1 MSLRTKLIALCFV
14 LAAPALAAPFGG
26 NGTDILHLSLRVA
39 FTPDA
44 DADAAGSLAAKL
56 RQQGNADV
64 QKLRLEVSG
73 LAPETTH
80 HLFVS
85 LRGVVDPVDVLSFD
99 TDENGDASLKLMHL
113 GHKDVPGKKFP
124 PALDGLDL
132 DPLSDVVGMDV
143 RSEADLNVVLLAAD
157 LTAPDPLK
165 YLVKRRLDPNESVD
179 TDAAGSL
186 FMKESSTKVQ
196 FRLRAGNLEPDTG
209 YTLVIIAGPTET
221 TFPVTTDADGRL
233 DLKELP
239 DLAPTPFEMTGLELR
254 LGVDVVLSTTLPSA
268 PPGP

>member
-1 MSLRTKLIALCFV
+1 MSLRKNLIALGFA
-14 LAAPALAAPFGG
+14 LATPALAAPFGG
-26 NGTDILHLSLRVA
+26 NGTDILHLSLRIA

-80 HLFVS
+80 HLFLS
-85 LRGVVDPVDVLSFD
+85 LRGVPDPVDVLSFD
-99 TDENGDASLKLMHL
+99 TDENGEASLKLMHL

-124 PALDGLDL
+124 AGL
-132 DPLSDVVGMDV
+132 DPLSDVLAMDV
-143 RSEADLNVVLLAAD
+143 RSEADLGVVLLAAD
-157 LTAPDPLK
+157 LTAPAQLK

-179 TDAAGSL
+179 ADAAGSL
-186 FMKESSTKVQ
+186 FMKESMKESSTKVQ

-209 YTLVIIAGPTET
+209 YTLAIIAGPTET
-221 TFPVTTDADGRL
+221 TFPVTTDADGQL

-239 DLAPTPFEMTGLELR
+239 DGAPTPFEMTGLELR
-254 LGVDVVLSTTLPSA
+254 LGTDVVLSTVLP
-268 PPGP
+268 